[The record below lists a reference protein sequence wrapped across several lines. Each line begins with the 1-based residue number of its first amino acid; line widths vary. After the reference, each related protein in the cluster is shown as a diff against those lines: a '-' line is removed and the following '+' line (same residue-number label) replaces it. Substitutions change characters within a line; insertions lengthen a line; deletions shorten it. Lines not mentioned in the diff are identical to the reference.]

1 MRQSGSAA
9 KQCGINDE
17 AVTPSKSLSSKKKKD
32 TPSTLQPTIDSVF
45 PAKTPDKQSYKT
57 PDKKTSGKK
66 TSGKKIRKKGD

>member
-32 TPSTLQPTIDSVF
+32 TPSPLQPTIDSVF
-45 PAKTPDKQSYKT
+45 PAKTPDKQTYKT
-57 PDKKTSGKK
+57 PDKK